1 MPPEPL
7 DLTFELTP
15 RARLDVVDLRAVYA
29 QEHREALAPYPQC
42 VYWSYHTTAGY
53 LERSFA
59 ARLTRDHGIDRYL
72 HTFRTIFPE
81 SAGYQHDDLRRR
93 EDLDDDQ
100 RKVEPRN
107 GDSHLAYIA
116 AGLRA
121 CVTYPNRADE
131 PVCFVDLD
139 GVVEGQPRRRQTRVI
154 GFHREEPVVRVRLEV
169 PVSTHPIDSI
179 NLKDRR
185 YGIYPRLLEL
195 VAQHGIERGRV
206 RLALSEGQRHAGLTV
221 NEYETLLMTHD
232 LVDVLRNP
240 LRFAAET
247 GRNLLS
253 DPRSVPAKT
262 LGYAKYDFV
271 RVLNQTID
279 LLGLRDSRIE
289 RAIARVLAL
298 PAARFFRMRRTLS
311 LLVSPSETTGRPA
324 FVEGTYQSP
333 ILVQWQS
340 PPRQAR
346 FIDVTLTRLC

>member
-1 MPPEPL
+1 MPAAPL
-7 DLTFELTP
+7 DLTLELTP
-15 RARLDVVDLRAVYA
+15 RARLDVVDLRALYA
-29 QEHREALAPYPQC
+29 QEHANALAPYPRC

-59 ARLTRDHGIDRYL
+59 SRLNRDHGIDRYL
-72 HTFRTIFPE
+72 GTFQTIFPE
-81 SAGYQHDDLRRR
+81 SAGYQHDELHRRD
-93 EDLDDDQ
+93 DLDDDQ

-154 GFHREEPVVRVRLEV
+154 GYHFEEDVARVRLEV
-169 PVSTHPIDSI
+169 PFSSHPIDSV

-195 VAQHGIERGRV
+195 VKQHGIERGRV
-206 RLALSEGQRHAGLTV
+206 RLALAEGQRHAGLTV
-221 NEYETLLMTHD
+221 NEYETLLMSHD
-232 LVDVLRNP
+232 LVEVLRNP

-247 GRNLLS
+247 GRHLLS

-279 LLGLRDSRIE
+279 MLGLRESRIE
-289 RAIARVLAL
+289 RAIASILAL

-311 LLVSPSETTGRPA
+311 LLVSPSEETGEPA

-340 PPRQAR
+340 TPHQTR
-346 FIDVTLTRLC
+346 FLDVTLTRLR

>member
-1 MPPEPL
+1 MLPEPL
-7 DLTFELTP
+7 DLTLELTP
-15 RARLDVVDLRAVYA
+15 RARLDVVDLRALFGA
-29 QEHREALAPYPQC
+29 EHRDALAPYPRC
-42 VYWSYHTTAGY
+42 VYWSFHTTAGY
-53 LERSFA
+53 LDRSFA
-59 ARLTRDHGIDRYL
+59 TRLSRAHGIDRYL
-72 HTFRTIFPE
+72 DTFRTIFPE
-81 SAGYQHDDLRRR
+81 SAGYQHDQLDRRG
-93 EDLDDDQ
+93 DLDPDQ

-139 GVVEGQPRRRQTRVI
+139 GVHAGRPRRRQTRVI
-154 GFHREEPVVRVRLEV
+154 GYHAEEEVARVRIEV
-169 PVSTHPIDSI
+169 PVSTHPIDSV

-185 YGIYPRLLEL
+185 FGIYAQLTEL
-195 VAQHGIERGRV
+195 VARYGVDRGRV
-206 RLALSEGQRHAGLTV
+206 RLALAEGQRHAGLTV
-221 NEYETLLMTHD
+221 NEYETLLMQHD
-232 LVDVLRNP
+232 LVEVLRNP

-247 GRNLLS
+247 GRHILA
-253 DPRSVPAKT
+253 DPRTVPAKT

-279 LLGLRDSRIE
+279 LLGLRDSPIE

-311 LLVSPSETTGRPA
+311 LLVSASPVAGEPQ
-324 FVEGTYQSP
+324 FIEGEYQSP

-340 PPRQAR
+340 PPRGAR
-346 FIDVTLTRLC
+346 LLDVTLTRLR